1 MEQLLNILK
10 QNLDNPKLTVLLV
23 ANEMGMSDRH
33 LSRLV
38 KEKYETPVGKFINQF
53 KLEEARKMLE
63 SNAYQTVGEVSRA
76 VGFKKQDHFSKI
88 YKELFG
94 TSPSSY
100 FNPTNDP

>member
-1 MEQLLNILK
+1 
-10 QNLDNPKLTVLLV
+10 
-23 ANEMGMSDRH
+23 
-33 LSRLV
+33 
-38 KEKYETPVGKFINQF
+38 GKFINQF

-94 TSPSSY
+94 TSPSAY